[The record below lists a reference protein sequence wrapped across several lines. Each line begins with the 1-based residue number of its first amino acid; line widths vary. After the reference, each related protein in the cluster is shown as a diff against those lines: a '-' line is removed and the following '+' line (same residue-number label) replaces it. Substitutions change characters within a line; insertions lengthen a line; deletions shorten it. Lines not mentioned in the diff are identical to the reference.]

1 MSIVAALDK
10 VLFFNASSKYSVLRM
25 KTEDSSVPAEARS
38 PYRYHDHLIRFTAV
52 GIELPQTD
60 TVKIEMD
67 GEWKD
72 GKYGLQLQ
80 VDHWQEIVPPTLE
93 GVRNYLASGLLKGIG
108 EKTADAI
115 IEKFGINALEILEH
129 VDCPICGDRRGKM
142 NLNTAKDLWRCNYCG
157 EGGGM
162 LSLYA
167 KVYGVSNS
175 DAYREICDAL
185 AVNGFSPDYT
195 VPEKTTPAEA
205 EQSDAAS
212 VQEVHQTLSML
223 LSMLTLIPAH
233 REHLRSVR
241 GLSDDEITR
250 FGFKSTPP
258 PFLCRSLTNRLVKAG
273 CRVQGVPGFYVDD
286 NGCWTVKFHQRTSG
300 IIIPIFGVDG
310 LIHGAQIRLDHP
322 LKDKD
327 DPPEKTGV
335 KYLTLSSTGK
345 RMGTTSGSPIHF
357 VGDPCSRVVYVTEGC
372 LKADVAHV
380 LMHRTFVATLGANNT
395 AKLDELFAFLHRNGT
410 EEIIEAEDMDKY
422 SNEMVGKGASK
433 IYALAA
439 RHGMRCRRLTWNPN
453 YKGID
458 DWQLALRRKEQKMKE
473 DPGMTFKEQYLNG
486 LCGLEMLEACTEKW
500 HAMKVDSI
508 SLRDYLGLTEQEY
521 DAYLQTAPGVSFR
534 ELLDSQ
540 RKTQRF
546 RVYQLDLEHGETR
559 AFAFGGIDAL
569 HKAGFQQP
577 PAAEYTLVYDGE
589 LICPVG
595 QDERDILERIFARY
609 NQAFPPDYHGRSIAP
624 SDVLE
629 LYDESERRYF
639 YCDMA
644 GFLQVKFS
652 PALAKKA

>member
-1 MSIVAALDK
+1 MNYGKKHDLPFGIMDVA
-10 VLFFNASSKYSVLRM
+10 
-25 KTEDSSVPAEARS
+25 
-38 PYRYHDHLIRFTAV
+38 
-52 GIELPQTD
+52 
-60 TVKIEMD
+60 
-67 GEWKD
+67 
-72 GKYGLQLQ
+72 
-80 VDHWQEIVPPTLE
+80 
-93 GVRNYLASGLLKGIG
+93 GLLRLNIRRRAPGQVY
-108 EKTADAI
+108 
-115 IEKFGINALEILEH
+115 

-233 REHLRSVR
+233 RAHLQSVR

-310 LIHGAQIRLDHP
+310 LIRGAQIRLDHP

-372 LKADVAHV
+372 LKADVAHA

-395 AKLDELFAFLHRNGT
+395 AKLDALAYMVDHPGRKVSGKVQREHSTSRNGYA
-410 EEIIEAEDMDKY
+410 I
-422 SNEMVGKGASK
+422 VRGKEPTA
-433 IYALAA
+433 
-439 RHGMRCRRLTWNPN
+439 
-453 YKGID
+453 
-458 DWQLALRRKEQKMKE
+458 
-473 DPGMTFKEQYLNG
+473 
-486 LCGLEMLEACTEKW
+486 CGK
-500 HAMKVDSI
+500 
-508 SLRDYLGLTEQEY
+508 LGDVL
-521 DAYLQTAPGVSFR
+521 
-534 ELLDSQ
+534 
-540 RKTQRF
+540 
-546 RVYQLDLEHGETR
+546 
-559 AFAFGGIDAL
+559 AFARERRETEVICQIAVV
-569 HKAGFQQP
+569 
-577 PAAEYTLVYDGE
+577 EVDGE
-589 LICPVG
+589 KILPDVWY
-595 QDERDILERIFARY
+595 DIDF
-609 NQAFPPDYHGRSIAP
+609 
-624 SDVLE
+624 
-629 LYDESERRYF
+629 
-639 YCDMA
+639 
-644 GFLQVKFS
+644 VKRE
-652 PALAKKA
+652 AVQK

>member
-1 MSIVAALDK
+1 MNYGKKHDLPFGIMDVA
-10 VLFFNASSKYSVLRM
+10 
-25 KTEDSSVPAEARS
+25 
-38 PYRYHDHLIRFTAV
+38 
-52 GIELPQTD
+52 
-60 TVKIEMD
+60 
-67 GEWKD
+67 
-72 GKYGLQLQ
+72 
-80 VDHWQEIVPPTLE
+80 
-93 GVRNYLASGLLKGIG
+93 GLLRLNIRRRAPGQVY
-108 EKTADAI
+108 
-115 IEKFGINALEILEH
+115 

-195 VPEKTTPAEA
+195 VPEKATPAEA

-212 VQEVHQTLSML
+212 VQEVHQTLSMR

-233 REHLRSVR
+233 RAHLQSVR

-372 LKADVAHV
+372 LKADVAHA
-380 LMHRTFVATLGANNT
+380 LMHRTFAATLGANNT

-439 RHGMRCRRLTWNPN
+439 KHGMRCRRLTWNPN

-473 DPGMTFKEQYLNG
+473 DPGMTFKEQYLSHPSRSPNG
-486 LCGLEMLEACTEKW
+486 
-500 HAMKVDSI
+500 
-508 SLRDYLGLTEQEY
+508 R
-521 DAYLQTAPGVSFR
+521 
-534 ELLDSQ
+534 
-540 RKTQRF
+540 
-546 RVYQLDLEHGETR
+546 
-559 AFAFGGIDAL
+559 
-569 HKAGFQQP
+569 
-577 PAAEYTLVYDGE
+577 
-589 LICPVG
+589 CP
-595 QDERDILERIFARY
+595 
-609 NQAFPPDYHGRSIAP
+609 
-624 SDVLE
+624 
-629 LYDESERRYF
+629 
-639 YCDMA
+639 
-644 GFLQVKFS
+644 
-652 PALAKKA
+652 

>member
-1 MSIVAALDK
+1 
-10 VLFFNASSKYSVLRM
+10 M

-129 VDCPICGDRRGKM
+129 QPDRLLEIRGITKER
-142 NLNTAKDLWRCNYCG
+142 LAEIK
-157 EGGGM
+157 
-162 LSLYA
+162 
-167 KVYGVSNS
+167 
-175 DAYREICDAL
+175 DAYAETSRMRVLMTLL
-185 AVNGFSPDYT
+185 APFKVTPTTAQKIYQHFGPSCADIVRQSPFNLCQ
-195 VPEKTTPAEA
+195 VP
-205 EQSDAAS
+205 
-212 VQEVHQTLSML
+212 
-223 LSMLTLIPAH
+223 
-233 REHLRSVR
+233 
-241 GLSDDEITR
+241 G
-250 FGFKSTPP
+250 FGFKRIDAIVQKSGGDLRDP
-258 PFLCRSLTNRLVKAG
+258 K
-273 CRVQGVPGFYVDD
+273 RV
-286 NGCWTVKFHQRTSG
+286 
-300 IIIPIFGVDG
+300 
-310 LIHGAQIRLDHP
+310 HGALFYALEDARTKDGHLYLEAEALLKAAMQL

-357 VGDPCSRVVYVTEGC
+357 VGAPCSRVVYVTEGC
-372 LKADVAHV
+372 LKADVAHA
-380 LMHRTFVATLGANNT
+380 LMHRTFVATLGVNNT
-395 AKLDELFAFLHRNGT
+395 AKLDGLFAFLHRNGT

-422 SNEMVGKGASK
+422 SNEMVEKGASK

-486 LCGLEMLEACTEKW
+486 LCGLEMLETCTEKW
-500 HAMKVDSI
+500 HTMEADSI

-589 LICPVG
+589 LTCPVG

-644 GFLQVKFS
+644 GFPQVKFS